1 MRRAFL
7 AVLVVTSVVT
17 VPAYAQVGLRL
28 VPPVDA
34 PIGAAFDAP
43 DADYGPGHRGID
55 YEVAAGTPV
64 RGSASGTVSFAGT
77 VAGVRAVT
85 LDHGSGIE
93 TTYTGLSTIEVRGG
107 ERVDEGRFLGTS
119 GTVHGIAGL
128 HFGVKVD
135 SEYTDPTALLIRLD
149 VASAIH
155 LAPLSWTP
163 ENLGLL
169 GESLS
174 PMRSA
179 GTSARDCRPVGE
191 LTEPAKPP
199 NDNIVVAVA
208 GITSKTRGG
217 ISADLYEY
225 GPERLGYPSRS
236 TYRFSYAGTDG
247 PRFHTPYTR
256 QDTYIDIRTAA
267 MRLRDLMR
275 EIATKHPGA
284 SVDLIAHS
292 QGGIV
297 ARTYLTRIA
306 RTSDGL
312 PHVEHLVTYATPH
325 RGAPGASQVQP
336 LRDGTLTGRHVL
348 AAAKGLADRG
358 FPVPDPT
365 SASVRQLA
373 PGSALMSSLARED
386 VSFGTRVL
394 ALAVPNDPVVPADR
408 ALMPGKQ
415 GRVIPWTGFG
425 LGGHSAIVT
434 SPVAQALAYSF
445 LSDGAPSCTTRWDE
459 VGPVIGGVWSSL
471 ERSIA
476 PAYAAVES
484 VVAAAAGPAAILGTF
499 VYGPREED

>member
-7 AVLVVTSVVT
+7 AVLVAISLSAS
-17 VPAYAQVGLRL
+17 PAHAEVGLRL
-28 VPPVDA
+28 VPPVDG
-34 PIGAAFDAP
+34 PISAAFAAP
-43 DADYGPGHRGID
+43 EGDYGPGHRGID
-55 YEVAAGTPV
+55 YQVAAGTPV
-64 RGSASGTVSFAGT
+64 RASAPGTVSFAGM

-93 TTYTGLSTIEVRGG
+93 TTYTGLSTIDVRPD
-107 ERVDEGRFLGTS
+107 ERIDEGRFLGTT
-119 GTVHGIAGL
+119 GIVHGIAGL
-128 HFGVKVD
+128 HFGAKMD
-135 SEYTDPTALLIRLD
+135 SEYVDPAALLVRLD
-149 VASAIH
+149 VTSAIH

-163 ENLGLL
+163 EDLGLL

-174 PMRSA
+174 PVRSA
-179 GTSARDCRPVGE
+179 GTSARECRPIAE

-225 GPERLGYPSRS
+225 GPELLGYPKSS

-267 MRLRDLMR
+267 MRLRALMR
-275 EIATKHPGA
+275 RIATKHPGT

-297 ARTYLTRIA
+297 ARTYLARVA
-306 RTSDGL
+306 RTSDRL
-312 PHVEHLVTYATPH
+312 PHVENLVTYATPH
-325 RGAPGASQVQP
+325 RGAPGASPVGP
-336 LRDGTLTGRHVL
+336 LRDGTLTGRQVL
-348 AAAKGLADRG
+348 AAAKALADRG
-358 FPVPDPT
+358 LPVPDPT

-386 VSFGTRVL
+386 VTFGTKVL
-394 ALAVPNDPVVPADR
+394 ALAVPNDPVVPADH
-408 ALMPGKQ
+408 ALMPGEQ

-434 SPVAQALAYSF
+434 SPSAHALAYAF

-459 VGPVIGGVWSSL
+459 VGPVIGGVWSTL
-471 ERSIA
+471 ERSMA
-476 PAYAAVES
+476 PAYAAVEG
-484 VVAAAAGPAAILGTF
+484 VVAAAAGPAAVVGTF
-499 VYGPREED
+499 VYGPGS